1 MAQVLVRQLD
11 DDVVARLKERAK
23 SNGRSLEAEIR
34 TILREATADPIE
46 ELQRIRESL
55 LNRRFSDS
63 SDIIRKR

>member
-11 DDVVARLKERAK
+11 DEVVNRLKERAK
-23 SNGRSLEAEIR
+23 TNGRSLEAEIR

-46 ELQRIRESL
+46 ELQRIREALVS
-55 LNRRFSDS
+55 RRFSDS

>member
-11 DDVVARLKERAK
+11 EDVVARLKERAK

>member
-11 DDVVARLKERAK
+11 EEVVNRLKERAK
-23 SNGRSLEAEIR
+23 TNGRSLEAEIR

-46 ELQRIRESL
+46 ELQRIREALTS
-55 LNRRFSDS
+55 RRFSDS